1 MARRIGDE
9 YMLDRIT
16 PRHFEALAET
26 ACLAKPLVRRR
37 VSELAKTVIEKLD
50 TLRIAHP
57 DALNVAQ
64 ISRDRSEKTIAQ
76 FLG

>member
-1 MARRIGDE
+1 MSTCSTESHRAI
-9 YMLDRIT
+9 L
-16 PRHFEALAET
+16 RHFAET
-26 ACLAKPLVRRR
+26 AGLATVVRRR

-64 ISRDRSEKTIAQ
+64 ISRDRSEKTIPQ